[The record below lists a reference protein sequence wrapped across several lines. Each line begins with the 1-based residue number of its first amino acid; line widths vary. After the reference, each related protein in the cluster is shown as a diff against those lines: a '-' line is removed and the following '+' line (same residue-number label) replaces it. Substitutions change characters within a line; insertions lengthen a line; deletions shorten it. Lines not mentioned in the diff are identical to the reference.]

1 MFNKTAY
8 RLFAFWDTEANT
20 LVVVTHSIIKKT
32 HKTPFKEI
40 AKAEQIRKLYFENK
54 KRTMIQEG
62 DMKFVDFEET
72 LDRDLGPVGTP
83 RRDAF
88 ERDVDESVHA
98 YKLGEAIKKAR
109 ISQNLTQ
116 EQLGERIG
124 VQKAQISRLERGKS
138 ISLSS
143 LTRVFKAMD
152 IPLSLEIGRL
162 GKVALW

>member
-1 MFNKTAY
+1 
-8 RLFAFWDTEANT
+8 
-20 LVVVTHSIIKKT
+20 
-32 HKTPFKEI
+32 
-40 AKAEQIRKLYFENK
+40 
-54 KRTMIQEG
+54 MIQVG
-62 DMKFVDFEET
+62 DMKFIDFEDT

-83 RRDAF
+83 KRDAF

-98 YKLGEAIKKAR
+98 YKLGEAIKQAR
-109 ISQNLTQ
+109 LSKKLTQ

-143 LTRVFKAMD
+143 ITRIFKAMN
-152 IPLSLEIGRL
+152 IPLTLDMGNI

>member
-1 MFNKTAY
+1 
-8 RLFAFWDTEANT
+8 
-20 LVVVTHSIIKKT
+20 
-32 HKTPFKEI
+32 
-40 AKAEQIRKLYFENK
+40 
-54 KRTMIQEG
+54 MIQVG
-62 DMKFVDFEET
+62 DMKFIDFEDT

-83 RRDAF
+83 KRDAF

-98 YKLGEAIKKAR
+98 YKLGEAIKQAR
-109 ISQNLTQ
+109 LSKKLTQ

-143 LTRVFKAMD
+143 ITRIFKAMN
-152 IPLSLEIGRL
+152 IPLTLDMGHI

>member
-1 MFNKTAY
+1 
-8 RLFAFWDTEANT
+8 
-20 LVVVTHSIIKKT
+20 
-32 HKTPFKEI
+32 
-40 AKAEQIRKLYFENK
+40 
-54 KRTMIQEG
+54 MIQES

-88 ERDVDESVHA
+88 ERDVDESVNA
-98 YKLGEAIKKAR
+98 YKLCEAIKKAR